1 MPISTSQA
9 QGLVLAYFGASA
21 GGHLTSLAAASNLNT
36 LSGDL
41 AMSAGLILGR
51 DLSNNTA
58 FRDHITAN
66 LKLTGDARTAAN
78 AWLDGQLNAGAARG
92 DIIATAVTFLSTL
105 TDTTSPFYASAQAF
119 QSTVTAAVAWST
131 GAGAT
136 QFGVSALRAQ
146 QGNVDVV
153 AGSTF
158 TLTALADI
166 FAGTAGNDTIT
177 GTTTRL
183 GSADVVVDV
192 NASDA
197 DVLTINAMSANLD
210 PATVISG
217 IETINLNTAIASG
230 TTFTAAADKV
240 SGANALNIARGNLAD
255 GVINGNGQ
263 VDVTGLNGLQVKNV
277 AITGVG
283 TGATNVTQATKSG
296 AVITT
301 DGSGN
306 VTVAGSAAVTAANST
321 GTVALNGV
329 STSVD
334 GTNAYSVNAAR
345 ATTVN
350 VGQGTEVLGAVTV
363 VAPRATTVAVTASGG
378 ANIQASSSVAAATNY
393 TVAATAIDESGATI
407 TLGTSGSASATD
419 KSTVGTQTRTGT
431 VNLSGTTSA
440 TDTATVNASGFIT
453 LDAGAATGAVDAVTL
468 SGVGS
473 ALDVALSSTVGA
485 PSTITAAGT
494 DAVTVRVASDIIDAK
509 AVTGLNTLMLTT
521 ADSGTT
527 LALDRVSVATQIV
540 IANDSAND
548 TITVADGARVMV
560 TTDQT
565 TGVTFESKTD
575 KGILNLS
582 TGDDTTDD
590 SAATIATVA
599 NTFGT
604 TGKTFSTVNINATN
618 AIYSAAAVTGTAAQT
633 AFVVS
638 GNKAVNI
645 TGQMTGLSF
654 DSTASTGAVTLSG
667 LTTGMGT
674 FNLGSGADAITV
686 NGAQTYTVNAGAGAN
701 TFTLTL
707 FNAGSMFI
715 GGSAV
720 DTVTIGTANAGVIST
735 AAGNDSITINANI
748 DSDSAIIAGDGTD
761 TVTLSDTDGNDFAN
775 NVNFQLQGVEN
786 INIAALAAGTIK
798 INNAQLAL
806 NPTFTLTG
814 ASATAGLLEVVGRDT
829 AGATADTI
837 DASGITLS
845 TSSLILDGGTG
856 ADTVTGSAS
865 ADVIRGSLGS
875 DVINGGAGSDTL
887 TYVDTSATGR
897 LEINTTT
904 DTTTAGANAI
914 RGVMVNLSGSAISS
928 ATAFANSTKYI
939 SKALTSVETGTAVY
953 LFNEDA
959 TANSASIDTLT
970 SIENV
975 VGTSGVDYIAGSDA
989 ANVIDGGAGADY
1001 INAGAGADTIT
1012 GGAGIDTI
1020 VLTESTAAADTV
1032 RLDSGDTLD
1041 RDVITGFGA
1050 TDIISFDESVFAS
1063 INFANTAAVAGLHAD
1078 DYNEV
1083 AATGTMAA
1091 DKVNVLTTAAGYATY
1106 ALAYAGFGAAGAKAA
1121 ANEVIVVFF
1130 NSASGRTEVWFDAD
1144 ASSDTGGVLIG
1155 QIDISGAGL
1164 AAALSNV
1171 NFAVY

>member
-1 MPISTSQA
+1 MAITTTQA
-9 QGLVLAYFGASA
+9 QGLVLALFGASA
-21 GGHLTSLAAASNLNT
+21 GGHLTGLAAASNLNT
-36 LSGDL
+36 LAGDL
-41 AMSAGLILGR
+41 TMSAGLILGR
-51 DLSNNTA
+51 DLSSNTA
-58 FRDHITAN
+58 FRDHVTGN

-119 QSTVTAAVAWST
+119 QSTVAAAVTWST

-136 QFGVSALRAQ
+136 AFGVAALRAQ

-153 AGSTF
+153 PGSSFVIT
-158 TLTALADI
+158 TGADI
-166 FAGTAGNDTIT
+166 ISGTAGNDTIT
-177 GTTTRL
+177 GTTSRL
-183 GSADVVVDV
+183 GSADVIVDV
-192 NASDA
+192 SATDA
-197 DVLTINAMSANLD
+197 DTLTITGMSADLNA
-210 PATVISG
+210 ATVISG

-240 SGANALNIARGNLAD
+240 SGATTLNIARGNLAD
-255 GVINGNGQ
+255 GVINGNGR
-263 VDVTGLNGLQVKNV
+263 VDVTALNGVQVKNV

-301 DGSGN
+301 DGSGT
-306 VTVAGSAAVTAANST
+306 VTVAGSAAVTAANAAR
-321 GTVALNGV
+321 VDLNGV

-334 GTNAYSVNAAR
+334 GTNAYSVNAAI

-378 ANIQASSSVAAATNY
+378 ANIQVSSSVAAATNY
-393 TVAATAIDESGATI
+393 SVAATAIDESGATI
-407 TLGTSGSASATD
+407 ILGTSGSASATD

-453 LDAGAATGAVDAVTL
+453 LDVGAATGAVDAVTL

-494 DAVTVRVASDIIDAK
+494 NAVTVRVASDIIDAK

-548 TITVADGARVMV
+548 TITVADGAKVMV

-565 TGVTFESKTD
+565 TGVAFDSKTD
-575 KGILNLS
+575 KGTLNLS

-599 NTFGT
+599 NTFGS

-638 GNKAVNI
+638 GNKAVTI

-701 TFTLTL
+701 TFTLTS

-735 AAGNDSITINANI
+735 GAGNDSITINANV

-761 TVTLSDTDGNDFAN
+761 TVTLSDTDGNDFAD

-786 INIAALAAGTIK
+786 VNIAALSSGTIR
-798 INNAQLAL
+798 INNTQLAL

-837 DASGITLS
+837 DASGVTLT
-845 TSSLILDGGTG
+845 TSSLILDGGSG
-856 ADTVTGSAS
+856 ADTVTGSAA
-865 ADVIRGSLGS
+865 ADLIRGSLGS

-887 TYVDTSATGR
+887 TYVDTSVTGR
-897 LEINTTT
+897 LQIGTTT

-914 RGVMVNLSGSAISS
+914 RGVMVNLSGSSISS

-959 TANSASIDTLT
+959 SANSASIDTLT

-1032 RLDSGDTLD
+1032 VYSAGADGDT
-1041 RDVITGFGA
+1041 ITGFAVAADVFRFIDTGADVAGTATKVFAAGTQAALKAATIAGGNILVITDAKTQTGADIQTAIADIEAGANAALGTGIFIVSAGA
-1050 TDIISFDESVFAS
+1050 TGDARVWYDNDLTGGDAVLVATLTGVVLADLATLATA
-1063 INFANTAAVAGLHAD
+1063 NFAIVAG
-1078 DYNEV
+1078 
-1083 AATGTMAA
+1083 
-1091 DKVNVLTTAAGYATY
+1091 
-1106 ALAYAGFGAAGAKAA
+1106 
-1121 ANEVIVVFF
+1121 
-1130 NSASGRTEVWFDAD
+1130 
-1144 ASSDTGGVLIG
+1144 
-1155 QIDISGAGL
+1155 
-1164 AAALSNV
+1164 
-1171 NFAVY
+1171 